1 MLLYHWHIVFV
12 LAMAYVLWHMLAL
25 RQPGSEELREV
36 KLNYVNFGLVL
47 TFGVLSFAC
56 LAYVYYSNDSLI
68 PQTLLELSYVIWTVT
83 ICAVLWQSNLHKSIK
98 IMALPML
105 IGTLALHY
113 WFKTENTGISGFL
126 RKVDSFTRFGGGD
139 TGVGLRLS
147 VLLKIAFFFVNAFV
161 VINYYGKVFEI
172 VRRSRIGSGELEEGL
187 QEEAIKR
194 VIVVLSIGI
203 SFIIGLVLAGTDVG
217 RLSLFS
223 GLVAAGISI
232 ALKDL
237 LANMAAGML
246 LLWDKSIKTNDVISL
261 DKDRFGVVRSMTV
274 RYLVIEDR
282 NDIRFLVPNS
292 ELITKTITN
301 WTQKSRTIR
310 LKLDVAVAYDSDI
323 AKVRR
328 IMKDVCLKVPR
339 VLQDPPPRI
348 LILGLGDSTINVQL
362 RFYIE
367 DPENGVRNVLGELYE
382 LLLGRFKLADVRLP
396 FLQREIRLLPQ
407 SSVDV
412 KVHEDVRVE

>member
-1 MLLYHWHIVFV
+1 M
-12 LAMAYVLWHMLAL
+12 
-25 RQPGSEELREV
+25 
-36 KLNYVNFGLVL
+36 
-47 TFGVLSFAC
+47 
-56 LAYVYYSNDSLI
+56 
-68 PQTLLELSYVIWTVT
+68 
-83 ICAVLWQSNLHKSIK
+83 
-98 IMALPML
+98 
-105 IGTLALHY
+105 
-113 WFKTENTGISGFL
+113 
-126 RKVDSFTRFGGGD
+126 DSFTRFGGGD

-223 GLVAAGISI
+223 GLVAAGLSI

-261 DKDRFGVVRSMTV
+261 DKERFGIVRSMTV

-396 FLQREIRLLPQ
+396 FLQREIRLLPE

-412 KVHEDVRVE
+412 KVHEDLRDE